1 MINVEFYYSD
11 NLIDGFLISGHA
23 GYAESGYDIICSAV
37 SALSINTVNSIEEF
51 TDDDYLVKTGE
62 DGLLE
67 LHMTTNSDSS
77 QLLLASLKLGLQ
89 GIANTYG
96 NEYVNILN
104 WFQGGAMYHVEY
116 ESSVIRPQKGSW
128 FY

>member
-104 WFQGGAMYHVEY
+104 
-116 ESSVIRPQKGSW
+116 
-128 FY
+128 

>member
-116 ESSVIRPQKGSW
+116 EPSVFRS
-128 FY
+128 